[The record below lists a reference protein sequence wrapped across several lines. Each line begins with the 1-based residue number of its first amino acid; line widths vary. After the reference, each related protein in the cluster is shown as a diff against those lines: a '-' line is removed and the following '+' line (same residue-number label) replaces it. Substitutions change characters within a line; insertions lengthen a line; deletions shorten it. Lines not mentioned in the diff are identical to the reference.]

1 MTRLP
6 QISALAQGGVPR
18 EFSAEATEFAGTEE
32 PKSGPIFAPVRSTT
46 TTSNTGRAAGDHG
59 DCAAGQKGVGT
70 DPQNQGNRC

>member
-1 MTRLP
+1 MARLP

-46 TTSNTGRAAGDHG
+46 TTSNTDDEPKIYRVRVSSKAASL
-59 DCAAGQKGVGT
+59 
-70 DPQNQGNRC
+70 NQPIP